1 MSTVENNN
9 AVVLF
14 DELNCTNGTR
24 IGVATLNAPKTLNGL
39 SLEMTRLLATQIE
52 HWAQDPAIALLILK
66 GAGDKAFCA
75 GGDLHALHH
84 SMLSNVGKAAID
96 NTHAGTFFAEEYA
109 LDYRLHTFPKPIVV
123 WGDGIVMGGGMGL
136 MMGASHR
143 VVTETS
149 RLAMPEISIG
159 LFPDVGGTWML
170 NRLPG
175 KTGLFLGL
183 TGAQIGAA
191 DALFAGMADYHLTRD
206 TWPVLLEQLTK
217 QAWSA
222 NAAQAVGKNES
233 QANGKEDAQANGQ
246 NDVQANRKND
256 VQANGQNDLQAV
268 VKNEALLDEVLANLA
283 TVPAVAMGPLQQYL
297 SVIHTCCA
305 GSDLNKIVAALVAL
319 TEHSDPWLQ
328 RAAKTL
334 AAGSPGSARL
344 TYTLLKRVKHLSLA
358 DAYRVEWVAG
368 LMCASHGD
376 FAEGIRA
383 LLIDKDK
390 QPKWNPSTLNDATEA
405 WVEKFFTLPFAAEQH
420 PLYRLGLND

>member
-1 MSTVENNN
+1 MSAVENNN

-14 DELNCTNGTR
+14 DELNCANGTR

-52 HWAQDPAIALLILK
+52 VWAKDPAIALLILK

-84 SMLSNVGKAAID
+84 SMVSNLGKAAID

-206 TWPVLLEQLTK
+206 TWPLFLEQLT
-217 QAWSA
+217 QQTWYA
-222 NAAQAVGKNES
+222 NAAH
-233 QANGKEDAQANGQ
+233 ANGQ
-246 NDVQANRKND
+246 NDVQA
-256 VQANGQNDLQAV
+256 AG
-268 VKNEALLDEVLANLA
+268 KNEALLDEVLARLA
-283 TVPAVAMGPLQQYL
+283 TDPGVAMGPLQQHL
-297 SVIHTCCA
+297 SLIHACCV
-305 GSDLNKIVAALVAL
+305 GSDLNKIVAALMAL

-334 AAGSPGSARL
+334 GAGSPGSARL

-358 DAYRVEWVAG
+358 DAYRFEWVAG

-390 QPKWNPSTLNDATEA
+390 QPKWNPATLHEATEA
-405 WVEKFFTLPFAAEQH
+405 WVEKFFTLPFPAEQH
-420 PLYRLGLND
+420 PLYRLGLNN

>member
-1 MSTVENNN
+1 MSEVNSEN

-14 DELNCTNGTR
+14 EELACANGMR
-24 IGVATLNAPKTLNGL
+24 IGIATLNTPKTLNGL
-39 SLEMTRLLATQIE
+39 SLEMTRLLANKIE
-52 HWAQDPAIALLILK
+52 VWANDPKLAVLVLK

-84 SMLSNVGKAAID
+84 SMVDNQGRAAIE
-96 NTHAGTFFAEEYA
+96 NQHAGTFFAEEYA
-109 LDYRLHTFPKPIVV
+109 LDYRLHTFPKPILV

-136 MMGASHR
+136 MIGASHR
-143 VVTETS
+143 VVTDTS

-191 DALFAGMADYHLTRD
+191 DALFTGLADYHLTRNL
-206 TWPVLLEQLTK
+206 WPALLEQLLTK
-217 QAWSA
+217 AWVNSA
-222 NAAQAVGKNES
+222 QQSRLE
-233 QANGKEDAQANGQ
+233 
-246 NDVQANRKND
+246 ND
-256 VQANGQNDLQAV
+256 
-268 VKNEALLDEVLANLA
+268 ALLDDLLASLA
-283 TVPAVAMGPLQQYL
+283 STPTVAVGPLQQHL
-297 SVIHTCCA
+297 SLIQTCCA
-305 GSDLNKIVAALVAL
+305 GSDLKRIVAAVLAL
-319 TEHSDPWLQ
+319 TEHTDPWLQ

-344 TYTLLKRVKHLSLA
+344 TFTLLKRVKHLSLA
-358 DAYRVEWVAG
+358 EAYRVEWMAG

-376 FAEGIRA
+376 FQEGIRA

-390 QPKWNPSTLNDATEA
+390 QPKWNPAQLSDATEA
-405 WVEKFFTLPFAAEQH
+405 WVEKFFTLPFAVEQH
-420 PLYRLGLND
+420 PLYRLGSH

>member
-1 MSTVENNN
+1 MSSVENNN

-14 DELNCTNGTR
+14 DELNCANGTH

-39 SLEMTRLLATQIE
+39 SLEMTRLLANQIE
-52 HWAQDPAIALLILK
+52 LWAKDPAIVCLILK

-84 SMLSNVGKAAID
+84 SMMSNVGKAAID
-96 NTHAGTFFAEEYA
+96 NAHAGTFFAEEYA

-175 KTGLFLGL
+175 KTGLFMGL

-191 DALFAGMADYHLTRD
+191 DALFAGMADYHLARE
-206 TWPVLLEQLTK
+206 TWPTLLEQLS
-217 QAWSA
+217 QQPWSLVE
-222 NAAQAVGKNES
+222 AQSGHSN
-233 QANGKEDAQANGQ
+233 DALVDQ
-246 NDVQANRKND
+246 
-256 VQANGQNDLQAV
+256 
-268 VKNEALLDEVLANLA
+268 VLAGLA
-283 TVPAVAMGPLQQYL
+283 CTPALAVGPLQQHL
-297 SVIHTCCA
+297 SLIHTCCA

-319 TEHSDPWLQ
+319 SEHSDPWLQ

-390 QPKWNPSTLNDATEA
+390 QPKWNPATLTEATEA
-405 WVEKFFTLPFAAEQH
+405 WVEKFFTLPVAAEQH
-420 PLYRLGLND
+420 PLYRLGQSA

>member
-1 MSTVENNN
+1 MSEVNSEN

-14 DELNCTNGTR
+14 EELNCANGMR
-24 IGVATLNAPKTLNGL
+24 IGIATLNTPKTLNGL
-39 SLEMTRLLATQIE
+39 SLEMTRLLAKKIE
-52 HWAQDPAIALLILK
+52 VWANDPKLAVLVLK

-84 SMLSNVGKAAID
+84 SMVDNQGRAAIE
-96 NTHAGTFFAEEYA
+96 NQHAGTFFAEEYA
-109 LDYRLHTFPKPIVV
+109 LDYRLHTFPKPILV

-136 MMGASHR
+136 MIGASHR
-143 VVTETS
+143 VVTDTS

-191 DALFAGMADYHLTRD
+191 DALFAGLADYHLTRNL
-206 TWPVLLEQLTK
+206 WPTLLEQLLTK
-217 QAWSA
+217 AWVNSA
-222 NAAQAVGKNES
+222 QQS
-233 QANGKEDAQANGQ
+233 RLQ
-246 NDVQANRKND
+246 ND
-256 VQANGQNDLQAV
+256 
-268 VKNEALLDEVLANLA
+268 ALLDDLLAGVA
-283 TVPAVAMGPLQQYL
+283 STPTVAMGPLQQHL
-297 SVIHTCCA
+297 SLIQACCA
-305 GSDLNKIVAALVAL
+305 GSDLNRIVTAVLAL
-319 TEHSDPWLQ
+319 TEHADPWLQ

-344 TYTLLKRVKHLSLA
+344 TFTLLKRVKHLSLA
-358 DAYRVEWVAG
+358 EAYRVEWMAG

-376 FAEGIRA
+376 FQEGIRA

-390 QPKWNPSTLNDATEA
+390 QPKWNPARLSDATEA
-405 WVEKFFTLPFAAEQH
+405 WVEKFFTLPFAVEQH
-420 PLYRLGLND
+420 PLYRLGVH

>member
-1 MSTVENNN
+1 MSEVNSEN

-14 DELNCTNGTR
+14 EELNCANGMR
-24 IGVATLNAPKTLNGL
+24 IGIATLNTPKTLNGL
-39 SLEMTRLLATQIE
+39 SLEMTRLLAKKIE
-52 HWAQDPAIALLILK
+52 VWANDPKLAVLVLK

-84 SMLSNVGKAAID
+84 SMVDNQGRAAIE
-96 NTHAGTFFAEEYA
+96 NQRAGTFFAEEYA
-109 LDYRLHTFPKPIVV
+109 LDYRLHTFPKPILV

-136 MMGASHR
+136 MIGASHR
-143 VVTETS
+143 VVTDTS

-191 DALFAGMADYHLTRD
+191 DALFAGLADYHLTRNL
-206 TWPVLLEQLTK
+206 WPTLLEQLLTK
-217 QAWSA
+217 AWVNSA
-222 NAAQAVGKNES
+222 QQS
-233 QANGKEDAQANGQ
+233 RLQ
-246 NDVQANRKND
+246 ND
-256 VQANGQNDLQAV
+256 
-268 VKNEALLDEVLANLA
+268 ALLDDLLAGLA
-283 TVPAVAMGPLQQYL
+283 STPTVAMGPLQQHL
-297 SVIHTCCA
+297 SLIQACCA
-305 GSDLNKIVAALVAL
+305 GSDLNRIVTAVLAL
-319 TEHSDPWLQ
+319 TEHADPWLQ

-344 TYTLLKRVKHLSLA
+344 TFTLLKRVKHLSLA
-358 DAYRVEWVAG
+358 EAYRVEWMAG

-376 FAEGIRA
+376 FQEGIRA

-390 QPKWNPSTLNDATEA
+390 QPKWNPARLSDATEA
-405 WVEKFFTLPFAAEQH
+405 WVEKFFTLPFAVEQH
-420 PLYRLGLND
+420 PLYRLGVH

>member
-1 MSTVENNN
+1 MSEVFGEN

-14 DELNCTNGTR
+14 EELDCANGMR
-24 IGVATLNAPKTLNGL
+24 IGIATLNTPKTLNGL
-39 SLEMTRLLATQIE
+39 SLEMTRLLANKIE
-52 HWAQDPAIALLILK
+52 VWASDPKLAVLVLK

-84 SMLSNVGKAAID
+84 SMVDNQGRAAIE
-96 NTHAGTFFAEEYA
+96 NQHAGTFFAEEYA
-109 LDYRLHTFPKPIVV
+109 LDYRLHTFPKPILV

-136 MMGASHR
+136 MIGASHR
-143 VVTETS
+143 IVTDTS

-191 DALFAGMADYHLTRD
+191 DALFAGLADYHLTRNL
-206 TWPVLLEQLTK
+206 WPALIEQLLTK
-217 QAWSA
+217 AWVNSA
-222 NAAQAVGKNES
+222 QQS
-233 QANGKEDAQANGQ
+233 RLQ
-246 NDVQANRKND
+246 ND
-256 VQANGQNDLQAV
+256 
-268 VKNEALLDEVLANLA
+268 ALLDDLLAGLA
-283 TVPAVAMGPLQQYL
+283 STPTVAIGPLQQHLSLIQACCGGSYL
-297 SVIHTCCA
+297 NRIVTAVLALAEHT
-305 GSDLNKIVAALVAL
+305 
-319 TEHSDPWLQ
+319 DPWLQ

-344 TYTLLKRVKHLSLA
+344 TFTLLKRVKHLSLA
-358 DAYRVEWVAG
+358 DAYRVEWMAG

-376 FAEGIRA
+376 FKEGIRA

-390 QPKWNPSTLNDATEA
+390 QPKWNPAQLSDATEA
-405 WVEKFFTLPFAAEQH
+405 WVEKFFTLPFAVEQH
-420 PLYRLGLND
+420 PLYRLGAH

>member
-1 MSTVENNN
+1 MSEVNSEN

-14 DELNCTNGTR
+14 EELNCANGMR
-24 IGVATLNAPKTLNGL
+24 IGIATLNTPKTLNGL
-39 SLEMTRLLATQIE
+39 SLEMTRLLAKKIE
-52 HWAQDPAIALLILK
+52 VWANDPKLAVLVLK

-84 SMLSNVGKAAID
+84 SMVDNQGRAAIE
-96 NTHAGTFFAEEYA
+96 NQHAGTFFAEEYA
-109 LDYRLHTFPKPIVV
+109 LDYRLHTFPKPILV

-136 MMGASHR
+136 MIGASHR
-143 VVTETS
+143 VVTDTS

-191 DALFAGMADYHLTRD
+191 DALFAGLADYRHTRNL
-206 TWPVLLEQLTK
+206 WPTLLEQLLTK
-217 QAWSA
+217 AWVNSA
-222 NAAQAVGKNES
+222 QQS
-233 QANGKEDAQANGQ
+233 RLQ
-246 NDVQANRKND
+246 ND
-256 VQANGQNDLQAV
+256 
-268 VKNEALLDEVLANLA
+268 ALLDDLLAGLA
-283 TVPAVAMGPLQQYL
+283 STPTVAMGPLQQHL
-297 SVIHTCCA
+297 SLIQACCA
-305 GSDLNKIVAALVAL
+305 GSDLNRIVTAVLAL
-319 TEHSDPWLQ
+319 TEHADPWLQ

-344 TYTLLKRVKHLSLA
+344 TFTLLKRVKHLSLA
-358 DAYRVEWVAG
+358 EAYRVEWMAG

-376 FAEGIRA
+376 FQEGIRA

-390 QPKWNPSTLNDATEA
+390 QPKWNPARLSDATEA
-405 WVEKFFTLPFAAEQH
+405 WVEKFFTLPFAVEQH
-420 PLYRLGLND
+420 PLYRLGVH

>member
-1 MSTVENNN
+1 MSTVENNH

-14 DELNCTNGTR
+14 DELHCANGTR

-52 HWAQDPAIALLILK
+52 RWAQDPAIALLILK

-84 SMLSNVGKAAID
+84 SMVSNVGKAAID
-96 NTHAGTFFAEEYA
+96 NTLAGTFFAEEYA

-191 DALFAGMADYHLTRD
+191 DALFAGMADYHLVRD

-217 QAWSA
+217 QAWYP
-222 NAAQAVGKNES
+222 NAAQAKRKNEAHADV
-233 QANGKEDAQANGQ
+233 QNGAEANGQ
-246 NDVQANRKND
+246 NAMQA
-256 VQANGQNDLQAV
+256 AG
-268 VKNEALLDEVLANLA
+268 KNEALLDEVLANLA
-283 TVPAVAMGPLQQYL
+283 TVPALAIGPLQQHL
-297 SVIHTCCA
+297 SLIHTCCA

-319 TEHSDPWLQ
+319 AEHSDPWLQ

-390 QPKWNPSTLNDATEA
+390 QPKWNPSALNEATEA
-405 WVEKFFTLPFAAEQH
+405 WVEKFFTLPFAVEQH
-420 PLYRLGLND
+420 PLHRLGLND

>member
-1 MSTVENNN
+1 MSAAENND

-14 DELNCTNGTR
+14 DELNCANGTR

-52 HWAQDPAIALLILK
+52 RWANDPAVALLILK

-84 SMLSNVGKAAID
+84 SMVSNLGKAAID
-96 NTHAGTFFAEEYA
+96 NTLAGTFFAEEYA

-175 KTGLFLGL
+175 KTGLFMGL

-191 DALFAGMADYHLTRD
+191 DALFAGMADYHLVRESLPT
-206 TWPVLLEQLTK
+206 LLAQLTK
-217 QAWSA
+217 QAWYS
-222 NAAQAVGKNES
+222 NEA
-233 QANGKEDAQANGQ
+233 QANGKNT
-246 NDVQANRKND
+246 VQANNENA
-256 VQANGQNDLQAV
+256 VQANGRNPVQANA
-268 VKNEALLDEVLANLA
+268 KNAVLLDEVLATLA
-283 TVPAVAMGPLQQYL
+283 TSPAVAMGPLQQHL
-297 SVIHTCCA
+297 SLIQTCCV

-319 TEHSDPWLQ
+319 AAHTDPWLQ

-344 TYTLLKRVKHLSLA
+344 TFTLLKRVKHLSLA
-358 DAYRVEWVAG
+358 EAYRVEWVAG

-390 QPKWNPSTLNDATEA
+390 QPKWNPATLNEATEA

-420 PLYRLGLND
+420 PLSRLGEAVSPDLKQV

>member
-1 MSTVENNN
+1 MSEVNSEN

-14 DELNCTNGTR
+14 EELACANGMR
-24 IGVATLNAPKTLNGL
+24 IGIATLNTPKTLNGL
-39 SLEMTRLLATQIE
+39 SLEMTRLLANKIE
-52 HWAQDPAIALLILK
+52 VWANDPKLAVLVLK

-84 SMLSNVGKAAID
+84 SMVDNQGRAAIE
-96 NTHAGTFFAEEYA
+96 NQHAGTFFAEEYA
-109 LDYRLHTFPKPIVV
+109 LDYRLHTFPKPILV

-136 MMGASHR
+136 MIGASHR
-143 VVTETS
+143 VVTDTS

-191 DALFAGMADYHLTRD
+191 DALFTGLADYHLTRNL
-206 TWPVLLEQLTK
+206 WPALLEQLLTK
-217 QAWSA
+217 AWVNSA
-222 NAAQAVGKNES
+222 QQSRLE
-233 QANGKEDAQANGQ
+233 
-246 NDVQANRKND
+246 ND
-256 VQANGQNDLQAV
+256 
-268 VKNEALLDEVLANLA
+268 ALLDDLLASLA
-283 TVPAVAMGPLQQYL
+283 STPTVAVGPLQQHL
-297 SVIHTCCA
+297 SLIQTCCA
-305 GSDLNKIVAALVAL
+305 GSDLKRIVAAVLAL
-319 TEHSDPWLQ
+319 TEHTDPWLQ

-344 TYTLLKRVKHLSLA
+344 TFTLLKRVKHLSLA
-358 DAYRVEWVAG
+358 DAYRVEWMAG

-376 FAEGIRA
+376 FQEGIRA

-390 QPKWNPSTLNDATEA
+390 QPKWNPAQLSDATEA
-405 WVEKFFTLPFAAEQH
+405 WVEKFFTLPFAVEQH
-420 PLYRLGLND
+420 PLYRLGSH

>member
-9 AVVLF
+9 EVVLF
-14 DELNCTNGTR
+14 NELNCANGMR

-52 HWAQDPAIALLILK
+52 LWAQDPAVACLILK

-84 SMLSNVGKAAID
+84 SMMSNVGKAALD
-96 NTHAGTFFAEEYA
+96 NAHAGTFFAEEYA
-109 LDYRLHTFPKPIVV
+109 LDYRLHTFPKPILV

-175 KTGLFLGL
+175 KTGLFMGL

-191 DALFAGMADYHLTRD
+191 DALFAGMADYHLARD
-206 TWPVLLEQLTK
+206 TWPTLLEQLSS
-217 QAWSA
+217 QPWFQS
-222 NAAQAVGKNES
+222 NSQSNHSNE
-233 QANGKEDAQANGQ
+233 
-246 NDVQANRKND
+246 V
-256 VQANGQNDLQAV
+256 
-268 VKNEALLDEVLANLA
+268 LLDQVLAGLA
-283 TVPAVAMGPLQQYL
+283 STPTLAVGPLQQHL
-297 SVIHTCCA
+297 SLIHACCA

-319 TEHSDPWLQ
+319 AEHSDSWLQ

-390 QPKWNPSTLNDATEA
+390 QPKWSPATLNEATEA

-420 PLYRLGLND
+420 PLYRLGHSA

>member
-1 MSTVENNN
+1 MSAVENNN

-14 DELNCTNGTR
+14 DELNCANGTR
-24 IGVATLNAPKTLNGL
+24 IGVAILNAPKTLNGL

-52 HWAQDPAIALLILK
+52 VWAKDPAIALLILK

-84 SMLSNVGKAAID
+84 SMVSNLGKAAID

-206 TWPVLLEQLTK
+206 TWPLFLEQLT
-217 QAWSA
+217 QQTWYA
-222 NAAQAVGKNES
+222 NAAH
-233 QANGKEDAQANGQ
+233 ANGQ
-246 NDVQANRKND
+246 NDVQA
-256 VQANGQNDLQAV
+256 AG
-268 VKNEALLDEVLANLA
+268 KNEALLDEVLARLA
-283 TVPAVAMGPLQQYL
+283 TDPGVAMGPLQQHL
-297 SVIHTCCA
+297 SLIHACCV
-305 GSDLNKIVAALVAL
+305 GSDLNKIVAALMAL

-334 AAGSPGSARL
+334 GAGSPGSVRL

-358 DAYRVEWVAG
+358 DAYRFEWVAG

-390 QPKWNPSTLNDATEA
+390 QPKWNPATLHEATEA
-405 WVEKFFTLPFAAEQH
+405 WVEKFFTLPFPAEQH
-420 PLYRLGLND
+420 PLYRLGLNN

>member
-1 MSTVENNN
+1 MSAVENND

-14 DELNCTNGTR
+14 DELNCANGMR

-52 HWAQDPAIALLILK
+52 LWAKEPAIVCLILK

-84 SMLSNVGKAAID
+84 SMASNVGKAPID

-175 KTGLFLGL
+175 KTGLFMGL

-191 DALFAGMADYHLTRD
+191 DALFAGMADYHLVRD
-206 TWPVLLEQLTK
+206 TWPTLLDQLTK
-217 QAWSA
+217 QAWYA
-222 NAAQAVGKNES
+222 NEAH
-233 QANGKEDAQANGQ
+233 ANGKNA
-246 NDVQANRKND
+246 VQTST
-256 VQANGQNDLQAV
+256 
-268 VKNEALLDEVLANLA
+268 KNEALLDQVLANLA
-283 TVPAVAMGPLQQYL
+283 TVPAVAVGPLQQHL
-297 SVIHTCCA
+297 SLIHTCCA
-305 GSDLNKIVAALVAL
+305 GSDLNKIVTALVAL
-319 TEHSDPWLQ
+319 AAHTDPWLQ

-358 DAYRVEWVAG
+358 EAYRVEWVAG

-390 QPKWNPSTLNDATEA
+390 QPKWNPATLAEATEG
-405 WVEKFFTLPFAAEQH
+405 WVEKFFTLPFSAEQH
-420 PLYRLGLND
+420 PLYGLGQPPELKQG

>member
-1 MSTVENNN
+1 MSAVENNN

-14 DELNCTNGTR
+14 DELNCANGTR

-52 HWAQDPAIALLILK
+52 LWAQDPAIALLILK

-84 SMLSNVGKAAID
+84 SMVSNVGKAAID
-96 NTHAGTFFAEEYA
+96 NALAGTFFAEEYA

-191 DALFAGMADYHLTRD
+191 DALFAGMADYHLARD
-206 TWPVLLEQLTK
+206 TWPLLLEQLTK
-217 QAWSA
+217 QAWYA
-222 NAAQAVGKNES
+222 NAAQANGKNDVHS
-233 QANGKEDAQANGQ
+233 NGQ
-246 NDVQANRKND
+246 NNVQVNRKND
-256 VQANGQNDLQAV
+256 VQATG
-268 VKNEALLDEVLANLA
+268 KNEVLLDETLANLA
-283 TVPAVAMGPLQQYL
+283 TVPAVAMGPLQQHL
-297 SVIHTCCA
+297 SVIRTCCA

-319 TEHSDPWLQ
+319 GTHPDPWLQ

-368 LMCASHGD
+368 LMCAAHGD

-390 QPKWNPSTLNDATEA
+390 QPKWNPATLSEATEA

-420 PLYRLGLND
+420 PLHRLGLNN

>member
-9 AVVLF
+9 EVVLF
-14 DELNCTNGTR
+14 NELNCANGMR
-24 IGVATLNAPKTLNGL
+24 LGVATLNAPKTLNGL
-39 SLEMTRLLATQIE
+39 SLEMTRLLANQIE
-52 HWAQDPAIALLILK
+52 RWATDQAIACLILK

-84 SMLSNVGKAAID
+84 SMVNNVGKAPID

-143 VVTETS
+143 IVTETS

-175 KTGLFLGL
+175 KTGLFMGL

-191 DALFAGMADYHLTRD
+191 DALFAGMADYHLARE
-206 TWPVLLEQLTK
+206 TWPTLLEQLSK
-217 QAWSA
+217 QPWSQSE
-222 NAAQAVGKNES
+222 AQSRNI
-233 QANGKEDAQANGQ
+233 
-246 NDVQANRKND
+246 
-256 VQANGQNDLQAV
+256 
-268 VKNEALLDEVLANLA
+268 NEALLDGVLAELS
-283 TVPAVAMGPLQQYL
+283 TTPAIAVGPLQQHL
-297 SVIHTCCA
+297 SLIHTCCA
-305 GSDLNKIVAALVAL
+305 GSDLNKIVAALLAL
-319 TEHSDPWLQ
+319 ADHTDPWLQ
-328 RAAKTL
+328 RVAKTL

-358 DAYRVEWVAG
+358 DAYRFEWVAG

-390 QPKWNPSTLNDATEA
+390 QPKWNPATLDEATEA

-420 PLYRLGLND
+420 PLYRLGQSA

>member
-1 MSTVENNN
+1 MSAVENNN

-14 DELNCTNGTR
+14 DELNCANGTR

-39 SLEMTRLLATQIE
+39 SLEMTRLLSTQIE
-52 HWAQDPAIALLILK
+52 VWAKDPAIALLILK

-84 SMLSNVGKAAID
+84 SMVSNLGKAAIE
-96 NTHAGTFFAEEYA
+96 NSHAGTFFAEEYA
-109 LDYRLHTFPKPIVV
+109 LDYRVHTFPKPIVV

-206 TWPVLLEQLTK
+206 TWPLLLEQLTK
-217 QAWSA
+217 QAWYA
-222 NAAQAVGKNES
+222 NAAQANGKNEV
-233 QANGKEDAQANGQ
+233 QADDQSGVQARCQ
-246 NDVQANRKND
+246 NDVQA
-256 VQANGQNDLQAV
+256 VG
-268 VKNEALLDEVLANLA
+268 KNEALLDEVLAGLA
-283 TVPAVAMGPLQQYL
+283 TDPAAAMGPLQQHL
-297 SVIHTCCA
+297 MLIHTCCG

-319 TEHSDPWLQ
+319 AEHSDPWLQ

-358 DAYRVEWVAG
+358 DAYRFEWVAG

-390 QPKWNPSTLNDATEA
+390 QPKWNPSTLNEATEA
-405 WVEKFFTLPFAAEQH
+405 WVEKFFTLPFPADQH
-420 PLYRLGLND
+420 PLYRLGLNN

>member
-1 MSTVENNN
+1 MSALETNE

-14 DELNCTNGTR
+14 DEVPCANGMR
-24 IGVATLNAPKTLNGL
+24 LGVATLNAPKTLNGL
-39 SLEMTRLLATQIE
+39 SLEMTRLLATQLE
-52 HWAQDPAIALLILK
+52 RWATDSSIACLILK

-84 SMLSNVGKAAID
+84 SMVNNLGKAALD

-109 LDYRLHTFPKPIVV
+109 LDYRLHTFPKPILV

-191 DALFAGMADYHLTRD
+191 DALFAGMADYHLSRD
-206 TWPVLLEQLTK
+206 TWPALLEQLSK
-217 QAWSA
+217 QKWLASDTQS
-222 NAAQAVGKNES
+222 NGKNE
-233 QANGKEDAQANGQ
+233 G
-246 NDVQANRKND
+246 
-256 VQANGQNDLQAV
+256 
-268 VKNEALLDEVLANLA
+268 LLDEVLAGLTTA
-283 TVPAVAMGPLQQYL
+283 PAVAIGPLQQHL
-297 SVIHTCCA
+297 SLIHRCCA
-305 GSDLNKIVAALVAL
+305 GSDLNKIVAALLAL
-319 TEHSDPWLQ
+319 AEHTDPWLQ

-344 TYTLLKRVKHLSLA
+344 TYTLLKRAKHLSLA

-390 QPKWNPSTLNDATEA
+390 QPKWNPATLNDATEA
-405 WVEKFFTLPFAAEQH
+405 WVEKFFTLPFAAEKH
-420 PLYRLGLND
+420 PLHDLGQRT

>member
-1 MSTVENNN
+1 MSEVNSET

-14 DELNCTNGTR
+14 EELVCTNGMR
-24 IGVATLNAPKTLNGL
+24 IGIATLNTPKTLNGL
-39 SLEMTRLLATQIE
+39 SLEMTRLLADKIE
-52 HWAQDPAIALLILK
+52 VWANDPKLAVLVLK

-84 SMLSNVGKAAID
+84 SMVDNQGRAAIE
-96 NTHAGTFFAEEYA
+96 NQHAGTFFAEEYA
-109 LDYRLHTFPKPIVV
+109 LDYRLHTFPKPILV

-136 MMGASHR
+136 MIGASHR
-143 VVTETS
+143 VVTDTS

-191 DALFAGMADYHLTRD
+191 DALFAGLADYHLTRNL
-206 TWPVLLEQLTK
+206 WPALLEQLLTK
-217 QAWSA
+217 AWVNSA
-222 NAAQAVGKNES
+222 QHS
-233 QANGKEDAQANGQ
+233 RLQ
-246 NDVQANRKND
+246 ND
-256 VQANGQNDLQAV
+256 
-268 VKNEALLDEVLANLA
+268 ALLDDLLANLA
-283 TVPAVAMGPLQQYL
+283 STPAVAVGPLQQHL
-297 SVIHTCCA
+297 SLIQNCCA
-305 GSDLNKIVAALVAL
+305 GSDLNRIVAAVLAL
-319 TEHSDPWLQ
+319 TEHTDPWLQ

-344 TYTLLKRVKHLSLA
+344 TFTLLKRVKHLSLA
-358 DAYRVEWVAG
+358 DAYRVEWMAG

-376 FAEGIRA
+376 FQEGIRA

-390 QPKWNPSTLNDATEA
+390 QPKWNPAHLSDATQA
-405 WVEKFFTLPFAAEQH
+405 WVEKFFTLPFSAEQH
-420 PLYRLGLND
+420 PLYRLGTD

>member
-9 AVVLF
+9 EVVLF
-14 DELNCTNGTR
+14 NELNCANGMR

-52 HWAQDPAIALLILK
+52 LWAQDPAVACLILK

-84 SMLSNVGKAAID
+84 SMMSNVGKAALD
-96 NTHAGTFFAEEYA
+96 NAHAGTFFAEEYA
-109 LDYRLHTFPKPIVV
+109 LDYRLHTFPKPILV

-175 KTGLFLGL
+175 KTGLFMGL

-191 DALFAGMADYHLTRD
+191 DALFAGMADYHLARD
-206 TWPVLLEQLTK
+206 TWPTLLEQLSS
-217 QAWSA
+217 QPWFQS
-222 NAAQAVGKNES
+222 NSQSNHSNE
-233 QANGKEDAQANGQ
+233 
-246 NDVQANRKND
+246 V
-256 VQANGQNDLQAV
+256 
-268 VKNEALLDEVLANLA
+268 LLDQVLAGLA
-283 TVPAVAMGPLQQYL
+283 STPTLAVGPLQQHL
-297 SVIHTCCA
+297 SLIHACCA

-319 TEHSDPWLQ
+319 AEHSDPWLQ

-390 QPKWNPSTLNDATEA
+390 QPKWSPATLNEATEA

-420 PLYRLGLND
+420 PLYRLGHSA